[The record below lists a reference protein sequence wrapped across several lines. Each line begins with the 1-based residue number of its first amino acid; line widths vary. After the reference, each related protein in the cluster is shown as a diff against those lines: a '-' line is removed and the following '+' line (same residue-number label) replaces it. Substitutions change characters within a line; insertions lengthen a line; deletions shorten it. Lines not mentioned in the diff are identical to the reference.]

1 MTFHHLNRRVHLYL
15 ALLLVPWFLMY
26 GISSYVFNHPQYFD
40 QLDKAKS
47 LPMWTKVLERDY
59 DVPVPE
65 GELRPLGDRV
75 VTDLG
80 LSGAYGAYR
89 QGPNQINIY
98 VYTFL
103 KSTQVKYFLDQ
114 KKLVVEDRRF
124 RFDQFLTGMHAKGGF
139 EQDRIQDDIWAVI
152 VDLVCLGMLLW
163 IATGLFMW
171 WQLPAT
177 RNWGW
182 LALLA
187 GLGSF
192 AWFVFTL

>member
-26 GISSYVFNHPQYFD
+26 GISSYVFNHSQYFQD
-40 QLDKAKS
+40 LDKAKN
-47 LPMWTKVLERDY
+47 LPLWTKVLEREY

-65 GELRPLGDRV
+65 GELRPLGERV
-75 VTDLG
+75 VKDLG
-80 LSGAYGAYR
+80 LSGSYGAYR

-103 KSTQVKYFLDQ
+103 KSTQVKYLLDQ
-114 KKLVVEDRRF
+114 KKLIVEDRRF

-139 EQDRIQDDIWAVI
+139 EQDRIQDDIWGVI

-163 IATGLFMW
+163 IATGLYMW
-171 WQLPAT
+171 WHLPAT

-187 GLGSF
+187 GLASF
-192 AWFVFTL
+192 AWFVATL